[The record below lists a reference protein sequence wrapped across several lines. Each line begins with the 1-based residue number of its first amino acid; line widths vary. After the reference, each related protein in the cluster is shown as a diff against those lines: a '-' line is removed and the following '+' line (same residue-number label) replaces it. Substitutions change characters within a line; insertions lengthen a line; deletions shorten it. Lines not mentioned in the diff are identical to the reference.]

1 MIYICF
7 SNERRY
13 VFEGKRKKKRKKKHG
28 ATVIILRF
36 CDAAILLTFTAI
48 LVTF

>member
-13 VFEGKRKKKRKKKHG
+13 VFEEKRKKKKYG

-36 CDAAILLTFTAI
+36 CDAAILLTM
-48 LVTF
+48 TF